1 MLTRQTAN
9 LHLHPHPPPN
19 SQSKL
24 ASVPPGAFPTFTS
37 ISSSGSDFARTITL
51 TPETPTQPIGRS
63 SRNTAKGLVAD
74 RNNGFFESAVMSRA
88 HAEVRLI
95 LEPARKVRTTV
106 HFAVRGGFFFC
117 SRKRIVPWS
126 SIYTTLWSSLGQ
138 YIYEIILL
146 NFFGSVLFLA
156 SLFWLVPPTRSKPSH
171 QRANFVNIFLYFST
185 DLSCHIPLSFQ
196 FSSFKLPNSLQSL
209 ARLLLRTQSP
219 CTAPSSTDCNCEK
232 KKLRS
237 FGKVQKLHS
246 VVRLQEVKKF
256 SHQRHFAARLCG
268 KIWRVFDPPLIF
280 MNEC

>member
-106 HFAVRGGFFFC
+106 HFAVRGGFFFARVKGSC
-117 SRKRIVPWS
+117 LEVRF
-126 SIYTTLWSSLGQ
+126 TLLFCLRLG
-138 YIYEIILL
+138 
-146 NFFGSVLFLA
+146 S
-156 SLFWLVPPTRSKPSH
+156 
-171 QRANFVNIFLYFST
+171 
-185 DLSCHIPLSFQ
+185 
-196 FSSFKLPNSLQSL
+196 
-209 ARLLLRTQSP
+209 
-219 CTAPSSTDCNCEK
+219 
-232 KKLRS
+232 
-237 FGKVQKLHS
+237 
-246 VVRLQEVKKF
+246 
-256 SHQRHFAARLCG
+256 
-268 KIWRVFDPPLIF
+268 IF
-280 MNEC
+280 MR